1 MHERS
6 GKTKAA
12 TRAVTP
18 NVSLGSLGVKRM
30 IGMRAKRMP
39 RIVPEM
45 YETMHEFREY
55 VVELSKPLKAYM
67 PSMIATLSIRALK
80 GKSGVL

>member
-1 MHERS
+1 MEYLISMHERK

-18 NVSLGSLGVKRM
+18 KVNLGSRGVKKM
-30 IGMRAKRMP
+30 IGMRAKSTP
-39 RIVPEM
+39 RTVPEM

-67 PSMIATLSIRALK
+67 PSMIATLSMSA
-80 GKSGVL
+80 